1 MIPGA
6 VGKMDFPIEDDED
19 AEDKYARKRVLAPQG
34 A

>member
-6 VGKMDFPIEDDED
+6 VRKMDFPIEDDED